1 MKIIIAPD
9 SFKDSLSA
17 VAACEAMETGVRR
30 ALPSAEI
37 VRLPLA
43 DGGEGTITALTAAG
57 ACDRVPLTVTDPLDR
72 PVRSEYGVLKGGK
85 TAAIEMASAS
95 GLQLVP
101 AGLRNPLHTT
111 TFGTGEL
118 IRHGLDSGFR
128 DIVVFTGGSA
138 TCDCGCGAV
147 QALGVRFMDGSG
159 REIRSPMTGADM
171 MRVCVVDLSG
181 LPAAAAESLFR
192 VATDVTNPL
201 LGPAG
206 AAAVYARQ
214 KGASEA
220 DIGILEQGM
229 ANCIDILEAACGLR
243 VRDIPGAGS
252 AGGIAAGLMAVV
264 KAEAVSGSGW
274 VMEACRFSERIS
286 GADLILTG
294 EGRLDRQ
301 TLSGKLVTA
310 VARAGRRA
318 GIPVAAVAGRVDL
331 DPSEAEAAGL
341 SRAFAASDAS
351 VPLEIAIQN
360 ASALVADAAD
370 RAVREYVKS
379 GSS

>member
-1 MKIIIAPD
+1 MKIILAPD

-17 VAACEAMETGVRR
+17 VEACEAMAKGVRR

-43 DGGEGTITALTAAG
+43 DGGEGTLEALAAAG
-57 ACDRVPLTVTDPLDR
+57 VCDRVSLTVTDPLGR
-72 PVRSEYGVLKGGK
+72 PVRSGYGVLRDGK

-101 AGLRNPLHTT
+101 SGLRNPLHTT

-118 IRHGLDSGFR
+118 IRHSLESGFR
-128 DIVVFTGGSA
+128 EIVVFTGGSA
-138 TCDCGCGAV
+138 TCDCGSGAL

-159 REIRSPMTGADM
+159 REIRSPMMGMDMTRVGA
-171 MRVCVVDLSG
+171 VDLSG
-181 LPAAAAESLFR
+181 LPAAVAESRFR
-192 VATDVTNPL
+192 IATDVTNPL
-201 LGPAG
+201 LGPSG

-220 DIGILEQGM
+220 DVGILEQGL
-229 ANCIDILEAACGLR
+229 ANCVDILEAARGLR

-264 KAEAVSGSGW
+264 KAQAVSGAGW
-274 VMEACRFSERIS
+274 VLEACRFSAHLS

-301 TLSGKLVTA
+301 TLSGKLVMA
-310 VARAGRRA
+310 VVRAGRAA
-318 GIPVAAVAGRVDL
+318 GVPVIAVSGRVDMNEKQIEKTGL
-331 DPSEAEAAGL
+331 AAAV
-341 SRAFAASDAS
+341 SASDES
-351 VPLEIAIQN
+351 MPLEKAMRN
-360 ASALVADAAD
+360 APTLVADAAE
-370 RAVREYVKS
+370 RAVREFMKS
-379 GSS
+379 SL